1 MKHFIYRTTNLLNG
15 KFYVGRHSTTN
26 MNDGYFGSGIVL
38 KKAIEKYN
46 VSNEELKNKY
56 EIVIEEL

>member
-38 KKAIEKYN
+38 KKAIEKYGIEN
-46 VSNEELKNKY
+46 YVVLKGLKS
-56 EIVIEEL
+56 